1 ALVTGDAIARAH
13 DAACEY
19 AAGAVVV
26 AHLDRALKTSA
37 GAGIGGPV
45 EMRASVL
52 GAIGRGIAEEA
63 AIVEFGRAHDLAG
76 IIKSFGIEALLDLFE
91 GAREPGAEHLFVEFR
106 THDAVAVLARMGAL
120 VGEHYVERLFSN
132 GAHGLDVVLETQI
145 EHRPYVQ
152 AAHRGVRVPG
162 AARSVL
168 GENVGELRRILGET
182 LDRHRT
188 ILDE

>member
-1 ALVTGDAIARAH
+1 DAGRTLAPAGLARDAEPQGFRHLLGAQRVFPQLTGDGEAQRIGAPPCDIALVAGDAIARAH

-19 AAGAVVV
+19 AAGPGVV
-26 AHLDRALKTSA
+26 AHFDRALKTSA

-91 GAREPGAEHLFVEFR
+91 GAHEPGAEHLFVEFR
-106 THDAVAVLARMGAL
+106 THD
-120 VGEHYVERLFSN
+120 
-132 GAHGLDVVLETQI
+132 
-145 EHRPYVQ
+145 
-152 AAHRGVRVPG
+152 
-162 AARSVL
+162 
-168 GENVGELRRILGET
+168 
-182 LDRHRT
+182 
-188 ILDE
+188 